1 MLLNLLGEYI
11 YMAYCLLAMKYLW
24 QKEITKKYWR
34 FLVVAAVMA
43 AVSFMESRLNMKA
56 LLMYPVEIV
65 CILYLTEG
73 KKILNFIHFLI
84 ADVIIILFQRIVVY
98 LTISIGIT
106 SYNYILMRGNEKLL
120 LCFFTVVFLIILGKV
135 IKKLSI
141 YFVKVAWY
149 HLALCV
155 IVELCLVFIIAQ
167 AEIGMFLNG
176 KKVAN
181 SITMGLLLL
190 SCMIIIALI
199 IIFIVVDINRKYY
212 QMESKSKDE
221 YLEIQEKYYKMLDYK
236 DKEARKINH
245 DLKAH
250 LGCIEAFLTE
260 ENYEEAKAYIKQLK
274 DNTIKR
280 IDMPF
285 QSGNDII
292 NAVLNDVAKEAEKH
306 GTKIIL
312 TGTLPKDIKISSP
325 ELCSLFYNLL
335 SNSQEAMKDY
345 QGNLSREIYI
355 DISFYKRSIGIIVRN
370 PVEKLVEIEK
380 LGKRYTSKKNKELHG
395 YGMENIKGIV
405 EKYKGTLELEN
416 RDGYFISQIIFPNVI
431 DL

>member
-1 MLLNLLGEYI
+1 MLLDLLGEYI
-11 YMAYCLLAMKYLW
+11 YMVYCLLAMKYLW
-24 QKEITKKYWR
+24 QKELTKKYWR
-34 FLVVAAVMA
+34 FFVVAAVMA
-43 AVSFMESRLNMKA
+43 GISFMESKLNMIH

-65 CILYLTEG
+65 CILYLVVG
-73 KKILNFIHFLI
+73 KKFTSFIYFFI
-84 ADVIIILFQRIVVY
+84 TEIILVLMQRIAVY
-98 LTISIGIT
+98 IMILAGLAN
-106 SYNYILMRGNEKLL
+106 YNYILLYGNEKIFLRLGTVMLL
-120 LCFFTVVFLIILGKV
+120 ILLRNR
-135 IKKLSI
+135 IKGLSY
-141 YFVKVAWY
+141 YFNKIAWY
-149 HLALCV
+149 HLVLCIIIEV
-155 IVELCLVFIIAQ
+155 CLLFFVAQ
-167 AEIGMFLNG
+167 AEMGMFFNG
-176 KKVAN
+176 KEVAN

-190 SCMIIIALI
+190 SCMIIISVI
-199 IIFIVVDINRKYY
+199 IIFIIVDINRKYY

-250 LGCIEAFLTE
+250 LGCIEALLTD
-260 ENYEEAKAYIKQLK
+260 ENYEEAKRYIKQLK

-292 NAVLNDVAKEAEKH
+292 NAVLNDVAKEAENH
-306 GTKIIL
+306 GTQIVL
-312 TGTLPKDIKISSP
+312 TGALPKDIKIKSP

-335 SNSQEAMKDY
+335 SNSQEAMKNY
-345 QGNLSREIYI
+345 QGNKPKEIYI

-370 PVEKLVEIEK
+370 PVEKPVEIEK
-380 LGKRYTSKKNKELHG
+380 LSKRYTSKKDKKRHG

-405 EKYKGTLELEN
+405 EKYKGILELEN
-416 RDGYFISQIIFPNVI
+416 KDGYFISQIIFPNVI

>member
-1 MLLNLLGEYI
+1 MLLDLLGEYI

-34 FLVVAAVMA
+34 FLGVAAVMA
-43 AVSFMESRLNMKA
+43 GIAFLERRLNMKD
-56 LLMYPVEIV
+56 LLMYPVEVV
-65 CILYLTEG
+65 CILSLIKG
-73 KKILNFIHFLI
+73 KKFINFIHFLI
-84 ADVIIILFQRIVVY
+84 TEIILVLIQRIAVYIMILAGITNYNSILLRGNERIFLSLGTMILIILFRKKIKD
-98 LTISIGIT
+98 L
-106 SYNYILMRGNEKLL
+106 SY
-120 LCFFTVVFLIILGKV
+120 
-135 IKKLSI
+135 
-141 YFVKVAWY
+141 YFNKIAWY
-149 HLALCV
+149 HLFLC
-155 IVELCLVFIIAQ
+155 IIIEISLLFFVAQ
-167 AEIGMFLNG
+167 AEIGMFFNG
-176 KKVAN
+176 KEVAN

-190 SCMIIIALI
+190 VCMIIISVI
-199 IIFIVVDINRKYY
+199 IIFIIVDVNRRYY
-212 QMESKSKDE
+212 QMENESKDE

-250 LGCIEAFLTE
+250 LGCIEAFLTD
-260 ENYEEAKAYIKQLK
+260 ENYEEAKRYIKQLK

-292 NAVLNDVAKEAEKH
+292 NAVLNDAAKEAEKH
-306 GTKIIL
+306 GTNIVL
-312 TGTLPKDIKISSP
+312 TGILPKDLRIKSP

-335 SNSQEAMKDY
+335 SNSEEAMKNY
-345 QGNLSREIYI
+345 QGNMPREIYV
-355 DISFYKRSIGIIVRN
+355 DISFYKRSIGIVVRN
-370 PVEKLVEIEK
+370 PVEKPVEIEK
-380 LGKRYTSKKNKELHG
+380 LGKRYTSKKDKKLHG

-416 RDGYFISQIIFPNVI
+416 RDGYFSFQIVFPNVI

>member
-34 FLVVAAVMA
+34 FLVVAVVM
-43 AVSFMESRLNMKA
+43 VGVPFVESKLNMKD
-56 LLMYPVEIV
+56 LLMYPVGVV
-65 CILYLTEG
+65 CILSLIEG
-73 KKILNFIHFLI
+73 KKFINFIHFLI
-84 ADVIIILFQRIVVY
+84 TEIILVLMQRIAVY
-98 LTISIGIT
+98 IMILAGIT
-106 SYNYILMRGNEKLL
+106 NYNSILLRGNERIFLSL
-120 LCFFTVVFLIILGKV
+120 GTIIFLILFR
-135 IKKLSI
+135 KKIIDLSH
-141 YFVKVAWY
+141 YFNKIAWY
-149 HLALCV
+149 HLFLC
-155 IVELCLVFIIAQ
+155 IIIEISLLFFVVQ
-167 AEIGMFLNG
+167 AEIGMFFNG
-176 KKVAN
+176 KEVAN

-190 SCMIIIALI
+190 VCMIIIAVI
-199 IIFIVVDINRKYY
+199 IIFIIVDINRKYY
-212 QMESKSKDE
+212 QMENESKDE

-250 LGCIEAFLTE
+250 LGCIEAFLTD
-260 ENYEEAKAYIKQLK
+260 ENYEEAKRYIKQLK
-274 DNTIKR
+274 NNTIKR

-306 GTKIIL
+306 GTKIVL
-312 TGTLPKDIKISSP
+312 KGSLPKNLKIKSP

-335 SNSQEAMKDY
+335 SNSEEAMKNY
-345 QGNLSREIYI
+345 QGNLPREIYV
-355 DISFYKRSIGIIVRN
+355 DISFYKRSIGIVVRN
-370 PVEKLVEIEK
+370 PVEKPVEIEK
-380 LGKRYTSKKNKELHG
+380 LGKRYTSKKDKKLHG

-405 EKYKGTLELEN
+405 AKYKGTLELEN
-416 RDGYFISQIIFPNVI
+416 RDGYFSSQIVFPNVI